1 MRGGARAV
9 VAAAPFALALL
20 LAACGE
26 IEPGSVAPA
35 DVPDPTTLERTGRPN
50 DWLVCPEGACAA
62 GADARP
68 RTYPVPPERL
78 LAAWRAVL
86 ADQPRAT
93 VVAEDASRFLL
104 LAQDRTP
111 VFRFVDTI
119 AVRVLPAP
127 GGGSTFAAHSRSEL
141 GYGDFGTNRRR
152 LEAWIAALDRE
163 AAAPQP

>member
-1 MRGGARAV
+1 MRRSARA
-9 VAAAPFALALL
+9 AAAALL
-20 LAACGE
+20 ASALGLLAGCGE

-50 DWLVCPEGACAA
+50 DWLVCPDGACAA
-62 GADARP
+62 EADARP

-93 VVAEDASRFLL
+93 LVGEDASRSLL

-111 VFRFVDTI
+111 VFRFVDTV